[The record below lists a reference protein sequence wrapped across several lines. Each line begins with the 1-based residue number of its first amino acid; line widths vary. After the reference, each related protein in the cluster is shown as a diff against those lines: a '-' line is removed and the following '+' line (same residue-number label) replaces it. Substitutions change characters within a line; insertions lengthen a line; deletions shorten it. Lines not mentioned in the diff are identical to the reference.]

1 MKEKLSSALGAF
13 GEILYFIFRMFI
25 SVLPLVMIG
34 GGWFLRL
41 VIFTIMYFVPVSGII
56 FWVWGLV
63 CAIGGTQD
71 WVAIVYYICFAV
83 IFLPFFISCAL
94 SLIRCV
100 RDKIRPD
107 ADSDECTPSTNVGRG
122 GARPKPWLVAAISV
136 LAILSLSANVYQY
149 MSSRSMNGE
158 LAKAAADFAS
168 MRDKYNWAYS
178 MYQEEKSGNN
188 LISENYSFWRRYAR
202 IVSENSSVYH
212 IYPDCK
218 ECDTSYFWIYNV
230 EQARDLGYSLC
241 STCKE
246 MRSWKD

>member
-83 IFLPFFISCAL
+83 IFLPFFISCIPP
-94 SLIRCV
+94 LIAFIKSACKPLKRKTAYVCLAVVIVLASAGSAFAAGHHFGYNSGYDYAYHCGFNDGYKDGHTQGEKTGRESGYSEGYMKAKQEYAPSEEDHPRV
-100 RDKIRPD
+100 RY
-107 ADSDECTPSTNVGRG
+107 VG
-122 GARPKPWLVAAISV
+122 GA
-136 LAILSLSANVYQY
+136 Q
-149 MSSRSMNGE
+149 
-158 LAKAAADFAS
+158 
-168 MRDKYNWAYS
+168 
-178 MYQEEKSGNN
+178 GN
-188 LISENYSFWRRYAR
+188 
-202 IVSENSSVYH
+202 
-212 IYPDCK
+212 
-218 ECDTSYFWIYNV
+218 
-230 EQARDLGYSLC
+230 
-241 STCKE
+241 
-246 MRSWKD
+246 